1 MRTFASWPTH
11 IVLAVATFTDL
22 RSLCLKCTTNVAH
35 SWHESGIAI
44 DVSNSR
50 AYMGLFVNASDL
62 FFGWKQRGMCCDAEP
77 ALANPLKRKM
87 PYAPAFAIGTPISFF
102 AR

>member
-50 AYMGLFVNASDL
+50 
-62 FFGWKQRGMCCDAEP
+62 P
-77 ALANPLKRKM
+77 
-87 PYAPAFAIGTPISFF
+87 
-102 AR
+102 